1 MRSTIMKTSFSTRWM
16 LAGALVLAGSSTIAA
31 PASAAQCAP
40 REQISDKLAHEF
52 NETPIGMGLS
62 AAGSVL
68 VFYASPKGS
77 WTAAIVSPDGVEC
90 VVDIGEGWTGMSAPG
105 EIAQAN

>member
-1 MRSTIMKTSFSTRWM
+1 MKTSFSIKWM
-16 LAGALVLAGSSTIAA
+16 LAGTLVLAASSAMVA

-40 REQISDKLAHEF
+40 REQITDKLAHDF
-52 NETPIGMGLS
+52 NEKPIGMGLS
-62 AAGSVL
+62 AAGTVL

-77 WTAAIVSPDGVEC
+77 WTAAIVSTDGMEC

-105 EIAQAN
+105 EVAQAN